1 MIAQRLIEDARA
13 AGLSIEVEGA
23 DLIVE
28 ADCEMPPDLL
38 ASLRQHKAE
47 LIAALVPPASAA
59 TPTDPDE
66 LDERAALIEFGANVP
81 RRWAEGYAAL
91 CSMAPPSGFSLERW
105 QRIVDAAGS
114 FLDRWA
120 SAAIACGWSDLD
132 VFGCDRDRPDARFD
146 CMGLAMLLD
155 RVEVVGI
162 DESGADLV
170 IGGKP
175 QRYRRRPLPASAI
188 SLWELARRSTARL
201 DATSSRER
209 PL

>member
-28 ADCEMPPDLL
+28 VDCEMPPDLL

-47 LIAALVPPASAA
+47 LIAALVRPSRAS
-59 TPTDPDE
+59 TPTPDE

-91 CSMAPPSGFSLERW
+91 CSMAPPSGFSPERW

-120 SAAIACGWSDLD
+120 SEAITAGGRTWTCLAATATD
-132 VFGCDRDRPDARFD
+132 P
-146 CMGLAMLLD
+146 M
-155 RVEVVGI
+155 
-162 DESGADLV
+162 
-170 IGGKP
+170 
-175 QRYRRRPLPASAI
+175 PASIAWGYY
-188 SLWELARRSTARL
+188 SCWTAG
-201 DATSSRER
+201 TSSASMRAAR
-209 PL
+209 IW

>member
-38 ASLRQHKAE
+38 AELRQHKAE
-47 LIAALVPPASAA
+47 LIAVLVRPSGAG
-59 TPTDPDE
+59 TPTDHDE
-66 LDERAALIEFGANVP
+66 LDERAALIEFGVNVP

-91 CSMAPPSGFSLERW
+91 CSMTPPAGFSLERW
-105 QRIVDAAGS
+105 ARIVDAAGI

-120 SAAIACGWSDLD
+120 SEAITCGWSDLD

-146 CMGLAMLLD
+146 AMGLVLLLD
-155 RVEVVGI
+155 RARIVSL
-162 DESGADLV
+162 DSAGADLAV
-170 IGGKP
+170 QPGDAR
-175 QRYRRRPLPASAI
+175 QRYRRRPLPPGTV
-188 SLWELARRSTARL
+188 SLWDLR
-201 DATSSRER
+201 
-209 PL
+209 